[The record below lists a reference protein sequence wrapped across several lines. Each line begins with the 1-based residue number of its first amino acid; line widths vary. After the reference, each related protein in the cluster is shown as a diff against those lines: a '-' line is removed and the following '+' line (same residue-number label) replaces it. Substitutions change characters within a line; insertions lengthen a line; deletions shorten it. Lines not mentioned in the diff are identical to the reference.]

1 MYDTF
6 FYPPLFLH
14 TVHIIYYIKRF
25 TALSGDTVSS
35 LQSHCSGNLFIF
47 AYDNRAFKSFKFIS
61 NTLVIQSQVLYTSK
75 ENHQSDIYK
84 LEAIKTRV
92 KSMKNTNELMYL
104 SASRKWWMLY
114 WFLIHM
120 IVEYCISQAD
130 LWRVESKQWT
140 TRCEKQFPS
149 SGRSVRSQS
158 KRPNDSMNA

>member
-35 LQSHCSGNLFIF
+35 LQSHCLFIF

-114 WFLIHM
+114 WFLIH